1 VLKKPYKYP
10 ILGIFFDLKTKYISR
25 LDKHFLNNYFM
36 KNEKQ
41 IRRILFSLSLS
52 LSLIFLIGSCNQI
65 EPEPVISELSKEL
78 SPDLKSINE
87 KDLIHLSAIFASVL
101 DNPDVL
107 HEFYGYSR
115 LEGNEGELE
124 FSLRRVFETENDLIS
139 RKKSS
144 IVSVFKNQDKS
155 SRTQSSS
162 YDSDFFIDFIN
173 QNDLE
178 VLAPYLARNFSLEE
192 IDELTIS
199 WWTQEMEDEGYRKD
213 PNWKG
218 ETPAFRIKLGE
229 NRSLDSILEGLENQT
244 IKVFMVS
251 DEYAMENPTI
261 VFGAFGQGLYERS
274 FEKKGINNENL
285 SLTNVVPFNEG
296 ITCDE
301 VLSTD
306 VVRYHMP
313 SFRILDN
320 TKGWPSGNF
329 ITFWVAYGA
338 YNLNAS
344 GVPSLGFNVNRLVHE
359 KKINRGDFGWKTD
372 FLAQPILTH
381 WHDSNIS
388 IQLIIAYQRNNHVLT
403 QTVTSV
409 SVNPTTGVTT
419 NSQQTVSQGDTMSFG
434 SQTWY
439 RCAEINGGHKI
450 DNGLGLYGGNAI
462 WQFTGRDGRAQFTLE
477 PRLTRL

>member
-1 VLKKPYKYP
+1 
-10 ILGIFFDLKTKYISR
+10 
-25 LDKHFLNNYFM
+25 M
-36 KNEKQ
+36 
-41 IRRILFSLSLS
+41 
-52 LSLIFLIGSCNQI
+52 
-65 EPEPVISELSKEL
+65 SELDEIST
-78 SPDLKSINE
+78 SDSQSINE
-87 KDLIHLSAIFASVL
+87 DDLIHLSAIFASIL
-101 DNPDVL
+101 DTPDVL
-107 HEFYGYSR
+107 NEFYGYSR
-115 LEGNEGELE
+115 LDGNEGELE
-124 FSLRRVFETENDLIS
+124 FSLKRVFETENDIMS

-144 IVSVFKNQDKS
+144 IVSVFKNQGAFQ
-155 SRTQSSS
+155 RTQNIS
-162 YDSDFFIDFIN
+162 YDSDYFIDFIK

-199 WWTQEMEDEGYRKD
+199 WWTQEMEDEGFQKD

-218 ETPAFRIKLGE
+218 ETPAFKIKLGE

-244 IKVFMVS
+244 LEVFMVS

-261 VFGAFGQGLYERS
+261 VFGAFGEGLYDRS
-274 FEKKGINNENL
+274 FGKKELNSENL
-285 SLTNVVPFNEG
+285 SLTNVIPYNEG
-296 ITCDE
+296 ITCDQ
-301 VLSTD
+301 VQSTD

-313 SFRILDN
+313 NFRILDN

-329 ITFWVAYGA
+329 ITVWVAYGA

-388 IQLIIAYQRNNHVLT
+388 IQMIVAYQRNNHVMT

-409 SVNPTTGVTT
+409 SFNPNTGTTT

-462 WQFTGRDGRAQFTLE
+462 WQFTGRDGRAQFTFE